1 MFDTPM
7 EFPSLEQ
14 RLAFLGLTDAVSAAH
29 APQVTARSQAFALPG
44 SDPAPARAAIAGST
58 IVSVT
63 EGVSESDE
71 QDVLDCALYLEQYTD
86 TRYNRETE
94 WYQWLQHYTLGLWHH
109 GWIHQRPVML
119 DTRELVLNEPIS
131 SAILE
136 TLKPNVS
143 GSMYSAAMHAFEALK
158 DNLRASML
166 LARKSGSERGRQ
178 FQMMPC
184 GYDAKGRL
192 TVMLIHCWYFAAV
205 DPDEF
210 LFWKWEDYHLTL
222 IQHYGTFTLD
232 RKRFDQVA
240 PAMREKITQRSRE
253 YLMRM

>member
-1 MFDTPM
+1 MFDTPI

-14 RLAFLGLTDAVSAAH
+14 RLAFLGSTDA
-29 APQVTARSQAFALPG
+29 APAIHTPLITARSQVVALPD
-44 SDPAPARAAIAGST
+44 SDPAPARAAVAGST
-58 IVSVT
+58 IVSVA

-71 QDVLDCALYLEQYTD
+71 QDALDCALYLEQYTD
-86 TRYNRETE
+86 TRYHRETE
-94 WYQWLQHYTLGLWHH
+94 WYQWLQHYTLGLWHL

-119 DTRELVLNEPIS
+119 DTRELVLHEPIS

-158 DNLRASML
+158 NNLQASML
-166 LARKSGSERGRQ
+166 LAQKSGSERGRQ

-192 TVMLIHCWYFAAV
+192 TVLLIHSWFAAAV
-205 DPDEF
+205 DPQQF
-210 LFWKWEDYHLTL
+210 LFLEWEDYETVL

-240 PAMREKITQRSRE
+240 PAMRAKITQRSRE

>member
-14 RLAFLGLTDAVSAAH
+14 RLAFLGLTDTVPAVH
-29 APQVTARSQAFALPG
+29 APPITARSLAIALPG
-44 SDPAPARAAIAGST
+44 SGPARARAAIAGST

-94 WYQWLQHYTLGLWHH
+94 WYQWLQHYTLALWHQ

-119 DTRELVLNEPIS
+119 DTRELVLHEPIS

-143 GSMYSAAMHAFEALK
+143 GSMYSAAIHAFEALK
-158 DNLRASML
+158 DNLRASMR
-166 LARKSGSERGRQ
+166 LAQKSGSEYGRQ

-192 TVMLIHCWYFAAV
+192 TVMLIHSWYVAAV
-205 DPDEF
+205 DPQQF
-210 LFWKWEDYHLTL
+210 LFLKWEDYETVL

-232 RKRFDQVA
+232 RKRFDQIA
-240 PAMREKITQRSRE
+240 PAMRAKITQRSRE
-253 YLMRM
+253 YLLRM